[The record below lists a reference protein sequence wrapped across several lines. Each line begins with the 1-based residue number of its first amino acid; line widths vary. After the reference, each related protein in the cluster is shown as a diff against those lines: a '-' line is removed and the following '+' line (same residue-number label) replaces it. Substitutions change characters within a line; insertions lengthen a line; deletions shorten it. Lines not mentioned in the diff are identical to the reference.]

1 MATSISLEK
10 YDGYPTSTAMRVY
23 VLVNTTYAG
32 SYKVHFS
39 LKNSS
44 GTVVSSGYGNTF
56 SMTDNDSITK
66 ADDFYKTFSGLN
78 SNKTYTITAT
88 LYNAATGK
96 KVEIRPAT
104 LKFTTLSPA
113 TLTVKYFDGSKS
125 WSESSTTSVKID
137 GPYRTDW
144 DFVGWATS
152 TKSTSVSTKYV
163 EGAEISVGTTS
174 ETVSLYAVY
183 GTSTTIYCYFIDGST
198 GAIDSNE
205 RIKTQYRVNTSTS
218 ASSTDYYNTIKLPT
232 FSSKNSSITTTNPK
246 DLTWSALGWRRD
258 KTAANKEY
266 SAGQNVATNHITG
279 NLYAVYTRGCSIT
292 YNANSGSG
300 TMENSTGNAYYNAYG
315 NYVGGTLTIKDC
327 AFTPP
332 TGMMFD
338 SWNQKS
344 DGSGATYSGSVTT
357 VYNVIFYAIWVK
369 AKPTKWAWVTT
380 GISSGATI
388 PSSRYTI
395 VNGEITKIKLLT
407 ADEWIAFMNKI
418 KSVYTYKN
426 VTIDSTYWYRAV
438 NGVSSGNEMTKTQA
452 NGARYLINQL
462 NPSTSVPAAIP
473 DNSTTVITAD
483 FINGLMNSYNSIV
496 EEL

>member
-1 MATSISLEK
+1 MVTSIRLEP
-10 YDGYPTSTAMRVY
+10 YEGYPTSTAMRVY

-78 SNKTYTITAT
+78 SKKTYTITAT

-96 KVEIRPAT
+96 KVDIKPAT

-113 TLTVKYFDGSKS
+113 TLTVKYFDGSKT
-125 WSESSTTSVKID
+125 WSKSSTTSVKID

-152 TKSTSVSTKYV
+152 TKTTSVSTKYV

-174 ETVSLYAVY
+174 ETVNLYAVY
-183 GTSTTIYCYFIDGST
+183 GNPTTIYCYFIDSST
-198 GAIDSNE
+198 GSIDSNE
-205 RIKTQYRVNTSTS
+205 RVKIQYRVNTSTS

-266 SAGQNVATNHITG
+266 SAGQNVATKDITG
-279 NLYAVYTRGCSIT
+279 NLYAVYTRECSIT
-292 YNANSGSG
+292 YNANGGSG
-300 TMENSTGNAYYNAYG
+300 TMENTTGNAYYNTYG
-315 NYVGGTLTIKDC
+315 NYAGGTLTIKDC
-327 AFTPP
+327 SFTPP
-332 TGMMFD
+332 TGKMFG

-344 DGSGATYSGSVTT
+344 DGSGATYSNSVTT
-357 VYNVIFYAIWVK
+357 VYNVVFYAIWV
-369 AKPTKWAWVTT
+369 AARPSNWSWSTT
-380 GISSGATI
+380 GISKGSDMTYTQSGTTI
-388 PSSRYTI
+388 I
-395 VNGEITKIKLLT
+395 VKPLT
-407 ADEWIAFMNKI
+407 AKEWLAFMDRVKEF
-418 KSVYTYKN
+418 YTYKGKT
-426 VTIDSTYWYRAV
+426 VDSTYWYNAV
-438 NGVSSGNEMTKTQA
+438 NEVESGKPMTATQA
-452 NGARYLINQL
+452 NGARYLISQL
-462 NPSTSVPAAIP
+462 SPPTSVPA
-473 DNSTTVITAD
+473 SVSSETTVITAA
-483 FINGLMNSYNSIV
+483 FINGLKNSLNSIP
-496 EEL
+496 

>member
-1 MATSISLEK
+1 MATSIKLES
-10 YDGYPTSTAMRVY
+10 YEGYPTSTAMRVY

-39 LKNSS
+39 LKDSS

-66 ADDFYKTFSGLN
+66 ADDFHKTFSGLN
-78 SNKTYTITAT
+78 SKKTYTITAT

-96 KVEIRPAT
+96 KVDIKPAT

-174 ETVSLYAVY
+174 ETISLYAVY
-183 GTSTTIYCYFIDGST
+183 GTSTTIYCHFIDAST

-205 RIKTQYRVNTSTS
+205 RTKIQYRVNTSTS

-266 SAGQNVATNHITG
+266 SAGQNVATNYITG
-279 NLYAVYTRGCSIT
+279 DLYAVYTRGCSIT
-292 YNANSGSG
+292 YNANGGSG
-300 TMENSTGNAYYNAYG
+300 TMENTTGNAYYNTYG
-315 NYVGGTLTIKDC
+315 NYAGGTLTIKNC
-327 AFTPP
+327 SFTPP
-332 TGMMFD
+332 SGKKFD
-338 SWNQKS
+338 SWNTKA
-344 DGSGATYSGSVTT
+344 DGTGTRYSSGGTLTT
-357 VYNVIFYAIWVK
+357 SYVNQFYAIWVK
-369 AKPTKWAWVTT
+369 ARPSNWSWKTT
-380 GISSGATI
+380 GISQGSSMAYTQSGSTI
-388 PSSRYTI
+388 TP
-395 VNGEITKIKLLT
+395 KPLT
-407 ADEWIAFMNKI
+407 AKEWLSFMDRVKEF
-418 KSVYTYKN
+418 YTYKGKT
-426 VTIDSTYWYRAV
+426 VDSTYWYRAV
-438 NGVSSGNEMTKTQA
+438 NEVESGKPMTATQA
-452 NGARYLINQL
+452 NGARYLISQL
-462 NPSTSVPAAIP
+462 SPPTSVPA
-473 DNSTTVITAD
+473 SVSSGTVITAA
-483 FINGLMNSYNSIV
+483 FINGLKNSLNSIP
-496 EEL
+496 